1 MITVDCHLHLGL
13 TPSQVP
19 EWWMAELMRFYGGE
33 YYSLDGQVIVDLLDA
48 NGTDVGLVQGGD
60 IRRTTFHPDYPG
72 QHEVYV
78 PNDYTASQ
86 VAAFPDRLL
95 GVACI
100 DPMRDVQAGVMEM
113 ERCITELDFRALK
126 LLPSYGHY
134 SPADRALDPIYEKAL
149 ELDIPVHFFTGM
161 TPIIN
166 TDLRFGD
173 PVLLDEVG
181 RRYRDL
187 KVIVFVNYPWI
198 DQATALVAKHPN
210 FHADM
215 CYFAGGTSETL
226 HDALQKFRSYAA
238 LDRVIYGSDNS
249 DKARDGEME
258 GPVPDLYRGVNAVA
272 ERRGAE
278 PFSDAEIDSILGGAA
293 ARLYK
298 INKPS

>member
-1 MITVDCHLHLGL
+1 MVTVDCHLHLGL

-19 EWWMAELMRFYGGE
+19 GWWMAELMRFYGGE
-33 YYSLDGQVIVDLLDA
+33 YYSIDGQVIVDLLDA
-48 NGTDVGLVQGGD
+48 NGTDIGLVQGGD
-60 IRRTTFHPDYPG
+60 IRRTSFHPDYPD

-86 VAAFPDRLL
+86 VEAFPDRLR
-95 GVACI
+95 GVCCL
-100 DPMRDVQAGVMEM
+100 DPMRDVQAAVREL

-134 SPADRALDPIYEKAL
+134 SPADRRLDPIYEKAL

-166 TDLRFGD
+166 TDMRFGD
-173 PVLLDEVG
+173 PILLDEVG

-187 KVIVFVNYPWI
+187 KVIVFVNFPWI
-198 DQATALVAKHPN
+198 DQAVALIAKHPN

-215 CYFAGGTSETL
+215 CYFAGGTSVQL

-249 DKARDGEME
+249 DKARVGEML
-258 GPVPDLYRGVNAVA
+258 GPVPDLYRGVNEVA
-272 ERRGAE
+272 ERKGTE
-278 PFSDAEIDSILGGAA
+278 PFTDEEMAAIMGGTA

-298 INKPS
+298 IGGSE